1 MTDFGE
7 TQKIKLL
14 PDEILFSQGD
24 EGDKA
29 YLIIQG
35 TLDVIV
41 DEKRVG
47 FMTDGELFGELALI
61 LEQRRSA
68 TIKCRRAAVLIE
80 ITKLKFK
87 ELMNSASEESK
98 NLIIDLCKELSKRND
113 ASLNITKGEIELKLK
128 NQNPT
133 VCAIAR
139 QIFFRLNKSSSHI
152 E

>member
-1 MTDFGE
+1 MADFGE

-24 EGDKA
+24 HGDKA

-41 DEKRVG
+41 DSKLVG

-61 LEQRRSA
+61 LNQRRSA
-68 TIKCRRAAVLIE
+68 TIKCRRATVLIE
-80 ITKLKFK
+80 ITKEKFK
-87 ELMNSASEESK
+87 ELIGSASDETK
-98 NLIIDLCKELSKRND
+98 TLIIDLCKELSKREE
-113 ASLNITKGEIELKLK
+113 ATLNISKDEMELKLQ
-128 NQNPT
+128 NQNST
-133 VCAIAR
+133 VCAITR

>member
-14 PDEILFSQGD
+14 PDDILFSQGD

-113 ASLNITKGEIELKLK
+113 ASLNITKDEIESKLK